1 MGPTVKLPVGCTSD
15 DTQLRLAVGRCIRAG
30 GRFDVEAFSKIE
42 LPVFLSY
49 QLGAGRGTKA
59 AARALERRSTR
70 WFSNFYDNKGARYV
84 DGGGNGA
91 AMRIQ
96 PHVWAARDARPD
108 SYLVPLL
115 RDVICTHGHP
125 RAILGA
131 VLHALALGTTL
142 AQGAIPEPDRWPG
155 MVAYLRR
162 VPELLRADDVLG
174 ERWVPMWEEQSKL
187 SLETGFEHT
196 VLELEKL
203 LAEAVPAAS
212 HRDLSAPER
221 DYALLAQAL
230 GGMNP
235 RTRGSGTISAV
246 LALWLAWAHR
256 ERPVEGLRIA
266 AGLLGSDTD
275 TVATMAGALLGAVAP
290 GEPDGPVLD
299 RDLIVA
305 DAHRMEALARGERVE
320 SFPHPDP
327 MHWQPPASLSD
338 ALGMVDGQLAIAGL
352 GPVEALSEPIEGQ
365 GTQAGTWQWVESW
378 YGQRLLVKRREQ
390 VVELPDGARLRS
402 RVTTPEEAGEPPRKR
417 FDRRVPEMR
426 EIPEDPEGG
435 VALLMEQ
442 GAPDDLL
449 AQMFTHYAKR
459 GAMAA
464 TVFATA
470 YSIALRQQTDD

>member
-1 MGPTVKLPVGCTSD
+1 MGPTVELPAGCTSD

-30 GRFDVEAFSKIE
+30 GRFDAEAFSKIE

-49 QLGAGRGTKA
+49 ELGAGRGTKA
-59 AARALERRSTR
+59 AARGLERRSTR
-70 WFSNFYDNKGARYV
+70 WFSNFYDTKGARYV

-96 PHVWAARDARPD
+96 PHVWAARDAKPD

-142 AQGAIPEPDRWPG
+142 AQGAIPEPERWPG

-174 ERWVPMWEEQSKL
+174 ERWAPMWEDRSQL
-187 SLETGFEHT
+187 SIETGFERT
-196 VLELEKL
+196 VVELEEL
-203 LAEAVPAAS
+203 LAEAIPAATHLDPS
-212 HRDLSAPER
+212 VPGR
-221 DYALLAQAL
+221 DYAQLARTL
-230 GGMNP
+230 GGMNS

-246 LALWLAWAHR
+246 LALWLAWVHR
-256 ERPVEGLRIA
+256 ERPADGLRVA

-290 GEPDGPVLD
+290 EEPDGPVLD

-305 DAHRMEALARGERVE
+305 DARRMESLARGDRVE

-338 ALGMVDGQLAIAGL
+338 ALGMIDGQLAIAGL
-352 GPVEALSEPIEGQ
+352 GPVEALSEPVEGH

-378 YGQRLLVKRREQ
+378 YGQRLIVKRRGQ
-390 VVELPDGARLRS
+390 LADLPEGARLRS
-402 RVTTPEEAGEPPRKR
+402 RIANVEEDGPPPRKR
-417 FDRRVPEMR
+417 FDRRVPEGLDL
-426 EIPEDPEGG
+426 PEDPEAG
-435 VALLMEQ
+435 VDLLMER

-449 AQMFTHYAKR
+449 ARLLNHYAKR
-459 GAMAA
+459 GAMEA
-464 TVFATA
+464 TIFVTA
-470 YSIALRQQTDD
+470 YSIALRRQADG